1 MTQKQCALLTILLA
15 LLLVIPLHAQQASLE
30 KPSSLRCMGLEK
42 ITTPNSIPEALE
54 QQWVVNE
61 GYISIMARPHSA
73 AGTEALRAELVKLG
87 LKDIKT
93 RTFGLISGFLPI
105 EQLPKLEACRYLKAA
120 MPTLRNTTSVGRTEN
135 QAASAFFSDHI
146 SEKLGLDG
154 KGIRIGIISDT
165 YNKLGG
171 AAQSV
176 LDGDL
181 PGTGNPNGFT
191 KEVVVLRESVVRGI
205 DEGRAMAELIHDI
218 APAAELYFYGAL
230 DGILEMESAVLAL
243 AEAGCDIIVDDLLSN
258 SAPIYQDGIVAQ
270 AVDKVTADG
279 VAYFSAAGNFGKT
292 AFESEYRFELV
303 DNESK
308 QVFRYLSGNTDRL
321 FLIRRGIQLSV
332 ELHWDDFSIFGSGR
346 QPEGDLDIELINE
359 ATGELLASS
368 TESNFDTGVPLE
380 RISYQNLT
388 GEDLFALLVITRRDG
403 VNPERITYFLGGDI
417 VFLRKGDIEAVD
429 EGFNGTIY
437 GHRAAEGAIT
447 LAAMNYTLSPE
458 FGGTPR
464 IEDFSSYGGLPKIR
478 NSKGERMPLEI
489 RQKPELT
496 APDAV
501 NTSFFGFQD
510 PESDG
515 FNNFFGT
522 SAAAPNAAAVAALML
537 QVNPDLTPQDIKSIL
552 IESALDMDDPITE
565 TFDTGFDFASGYGL
579 LQADKAIAIANGK
592 PLVYRVEMIDVDT
605 DTLVEI
611 IEDDE
616 IIDFSEVT
624 SNVDIRFLS
633 TNTKV
638 LTSFLRD
645 DAFTFIT
652 NFSDTQ
658 PFLAVDAA
666 NSFNKPWLPDTA
678 NYNLK
683 WLALDGESSK
693 DQDAINFSITNSNL
707 NTAISATAIAPLK
720 VFPNPTTSQ
729 SIVHIKGTRT
739 PIVSSKLF
747 NQLGLEVA
755 QGQGNTLKIKKI
767 PKGIYVLIAE
777 DAKGH
782 THNCKI
788 SIE

>member
-1 MTQKQCALLTILLA
+1 
-15 LLLVIPLHAQQASLE
+15 
-30 KPSSLRCMGLEK
+30 
-42 ITTPNSIPEALE
+42 
-54 QQWVVNE
+54 
-61 GYISIMARPHSA
+61 
-73 AGTEALRAELVKLG
+73 
-87 LKDIKT
+87 
-93 RTFGLISGFLPI
+93 
-105 EQLPKLEACRYLKAA
+105 
-120 MPTLRNTTSVGRTEN
+120 
-135 QAASAFFSDHI
+135 
-146 SEKLGLDG
+146 
-154 KGIRIGIISDT
+154 
-165 YNKLGG
+165 
-171 AAQSV
+171 
-176 LDGDL
+176 
-181 PGTGNPNGFT
+181 
-191 KEVVVLRESVVRGI
+191 
-205 DEGRAMAELIHDI
+205 
-218 APAAELYFYGAL
+218 
-230 DGILEMESAVLAL
+230 
-243 AEAGCDIIVDDLLSN
+243 
-258 SAPIYQDGIVAQ
+258 
-270 AVDKVTADG
+270 
-279 VAYFSAAGNFGKT
+279 
-292 AFESEYRFELV
+292 
-303 DNESK
+303 
-308 QVFRYLSGNTDRL
+308 
-321 FLIRRGIQLSV
+321 
-332 ELHWDDFSIFGSGR
+332 
-346 QPEGDLDIELINE
+346 
-359 ATGELLASS
+359 
-368 TESNFDTGVPLE
+368 
-380 RISYQNLT
+380 
-388 GEDLFALLVITRRDG
+388 
-403 VNPERITYFLGGDI
+403 
-417 VFLRKGDIEAVD
+417 VD

-478 NSKGERMPLEI
+478 NSKGERMPLEL

-592 PLVYRVEMIDVDT
+592 PLVYRVEMIDADT

-645 DAFTFIT
+645 DALTFIT

-666 NSFNKPWLPDTA
+666 NSFNKPWLPNTA

-693 DQDAINFSITNSNL
+693 DQDAINFSITNSNS

-782 THNCKI
+782 THNCKM